1 MNLSCVITRQ
11 YTNFHPIHRGTTMTT
26 RTEQIRT
33 AELIKDVRNHK
44 HKEELVQLMYQQ
56 IQDDTLVVYKN
67 TDR

>member
-1 MNLSCVITRQ
+1 
-11 YTNFHPIHRGTTMTT
+11 MTT

-56 IQDDTLVVYKN
+56 IQDDTPVVSN
-67 TDR
+67 LLQ